1 MRKHLPD
8 RLIYAVV
15 GALAVYVL
23 ASTIVP
29 HTPDNSPYVVQ
40 TTGP

>member
-8 RLIYAVV
+8 RLIYALVA
-15 GALAVYVL
+15 ALALYVL

-29 HTPDNSPYVVQ
+29 HTPNNSPYVVQ
-40 TTGP
+40 TTAP